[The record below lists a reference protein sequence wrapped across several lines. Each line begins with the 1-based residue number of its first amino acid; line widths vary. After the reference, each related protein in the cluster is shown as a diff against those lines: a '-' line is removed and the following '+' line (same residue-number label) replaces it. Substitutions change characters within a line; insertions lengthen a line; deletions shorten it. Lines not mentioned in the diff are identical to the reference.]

1 MRDIG
6 RKVGFIVADPAGRQL
21 YNRQAESAKRATGD
35 PKVGRGLGLG
45 EYHAAFQWFSSP
57 RAQAPV

>member
-1 MRDIG
+1 MRDVG

-45 EYHAAFQWFSSP
+45 EDHAAFQ
-57 RAQAPV
+57 